1 MGTARSSP
9 AVLAD
14 LPRGCCGFKHF
25 EGSVI
30 FPDLRCK
37 NFHLFI
43 SRVPIKAKSKAK
55 NKAKK
60 FFRAVEIAAETQTH
74 QLGSA
79 ALMQAEQFPLP
90 ARVTIPLQSPA
101 LREKLISG
109 CFHISAQKPQK
120 FNYFKR
126 SQATHTPGTE
136 LLNPLNRT

>member
-1 MGTARSSP
+1 MRTARSSLV
-9 AVLAD
+9 VLAH
-14 LPRGCCGFKHF
+14 LPSCGFNSF

-30 FPDLRCK
+30 SPDLRFK

-43 SRVPIKAKSKAK
+43 SSTPIKAKIKR
-55 NKAKK
+55 KK
-60 FFRAVEIAAETQTH
+60 SLLEVWRLLQKLKKS

-79 ALMQAEQFPLP
+79 AVTQGEQFPLLNC
-90 ARVTIPLQSPA
+90 ATTPLQSPA
-101 LREKLISG
+101 LQEKLISG

-120 FNYFKR
+120 FNSFK